1 MLPIG
6 LTFEQRYA
14 DLSSTSV
21 KREALMIVTVGG
33 IKGGTG
39 KTTVATHLACIAA
52 AQKADVLLVDAD
64 DQETAA
70 DFTAA
75 RKEDHP
81 DAPRYTCT
89 KLTGRSVRTEIL
101 ELAPKYDHVII
112 DTGGRDTTSQRA
124 ALAISDVLLVP
135 FAPRSFDIW
144 TLNKVAVLVDE
155 MRTANPELKAY
166 VFLNRTDPQGQGTD
180 NKEATELLSEMQS
193 LTFIDAPLGTR
204 KAFAHAASQGLAV
217 TELTGTLRNPKA
229 IEEIETLFE
238 RCFNVT
244 LRPECRADKQ
254 EETLTD
260 ATL

>member
-1 MLPIG
+1 
-6 LTFEQRYA
+6 
-14 DLSSTSV
+14 
-21 KREALMIVTVGG
+21 MIVTVGG

-52 AQKADVLLVDAD
+52 GQKADVLLVDAD

-81 DAPRYTCT
+81 EAPRFTCT

-101 ELAPKYDHVII
+101 ELAPKYDHIII

-124 ALAISDVLLVP
+124 ALAVSDMLLIP

-144 TLNKVAVLVDE
+144 TLTKVAGLVDE
-155 MRTANPELKAY
+155 MRTANPDLAAY
-166 VFLNRTDPQGQGTD
+166 VFLNRTDPEGQGTE
-180 NKEATELLSEMQS
+180 NTEATELLREIKS
-193 LTFIDAPLGTR
+193 LTFLNTPLGTR

-217 TELTGTLRNPKA
+217 TELTGPQRNTKA
-229 IEEIETLFE
+229 IDEIMTLY
-238 RCFNVT
+238 RHCFNVVST
-244 LRPECRADKQ
+244 SHRKAARG
-254 EETLTD
+254 
-260 ATL
+260 

>member
-1 MLPIG
+1 M
-6 LTFEQRYA
+6 EVR
-14 DLSSTSV
+14 
-21 KREALMIVTVGG
+21 RMIITVGG

-52 AQKADVLLVDAD
+52 GQKDVLLVDAD

-81 DAPRYTCT
+81 NAARYTCT
-89 KLTGRSVRTEIL
+89 KLTGRSVRTEVM

-124 ALAISDVLLVP
+124 ALTISDLLLVP

-155 MRTANPELKAY
+155 IRAANPKLEAY

-180 NKEATELLSEMQS
+180 NTEAAELLRDIKS
-193 LTFIDAPLGTR
+193 LTFIDTPLGSR

-217 TELTGTLRNPKA
+217 TELTGSQRNPKA
-229 IEEIETLFE
+229 SAEVMALFTHCFHVEITLFQ
-238 RCFNVT
+238 RQAVG
-244 LRPECRADKQ
+244 
-254 EETLTD
+254 
-260 ATL
+260 